1 MEITKIFK
9 NLVMF
14 NFLINLVTILPAFVD
29 LESEEVLI
37 FNDLFID
44 DMSNTYLVLSLIF
57 YFCYLTN
64 LSFLYKFKKIG
75 LNLYI
80 YFVVIFIILSFLSP
94 PSALDSW
101 WYVVDGLTW
110 LSTGSIL
117 VFLYFTPLNKKFI

>member
-1 MEITKIFK
+1 
-9 NLVMF
+9 MF

-44 DMSNTYLVLSLIF
+44 DMSNTYWVLGLIF

-64 LSFLYKFKKIG
+64 LSFLNKFKKIG

-80 YFVVIFIILSFLSP
+80 YFVIIFIILSFLSP

-117 VFLYFTPLNKKFI
+117 VFLYFTSLNKKFI

>member
-1 MEITKIFK
+1 MEITKTFK
-9 NLVMF
+9 NLVLF

-29 LESEEVLI
+29 LETEEVLI
-37 FNDLFID
+37 FNDLFVD
-44 DMSNTYLVLSLIF
+44 DMSNTYLVLGLIF
-57 YFCYLTN
+57 YFCYLIN
-64 LSFLYKFKKIG
+64 LLFLYKFKKIG